1 MNRHILDTL
10 NKKEEE
16 QYSHLVER
24 KKARAQMKRYRNTG
38 DICEFFRK
46 ENENAE
52 GQNRFKVKRMARGN
66 R

>member
-38 DICEFFRK
+38 DIFEFFRK
-46 ENENAE
+46 ENEDAD
-52 GQNRFKVKRMARGN
+52 NR
-66 R
+66 

>member
-16 QYSHLVER
+16 QYSHLIER

-38 DICEFFRK
+38 DIFEFFIGK
-46 ENENAE
+46 ENDIDPDSDRN
-52 GQNRFKVKRMARGN
+52 
-66 R
+66 

>member
-16 QYSHLVER
+16 QYSHLIER
-24 KKARAQMKRYRNTG
+24 KKARKQMKRYRNTG

-46 ENENAE
+46 EKENESNVNVQGG
-52 GQNRFKVKRMARGN
+52 GQV
-66 R
+66 

>member
-24 KKARAQMKRYRNTG
+24 EIARKMVRRYLRNESETY
-38 DICEFFRK
+38 DEFLTRK
-46 ENENAE
+46 EKENAD
-52 GQNRFKVKRMARGN
+52 
-66 R
+66 

>member
-10 NKKEEE
+10 NKQEEE

-24 KKARAQMKRYRNTG
+24 EKAREQMKRYRNTG

-46 ENENAE
+46 ENENAD
-52 GQNRFKVKRMARGN
+52 NR
-66 R
+66 

>member
-16 QYSHLVER
+16 QYSHLIER
-24 KKARAQMKRYRNTG
+24 KKAREQMKRYRNTG

-46 ENENAE
+46 EQENAE
-52 GQNRFKVKRMARGN
+52 NRQDN
-66 R
+66 